1 MAIFV
6 WNFGLVVSTSAL
18 AGLGGLAASAIVLDI
33 SEIIQ
38 FIDHNKS
45 SSILQLIKWKSRDLQ
60 KLLRYFDKTTTSV
73 SNLSKIVDVFL
84 VIFVLCSKD

>member
-1 MAIFV
+1 MPIFV

>member
-1 MAIFV
+1 MPIFV

-33 SEIIQ
+33 SEITQ

-45 SSILQLIKWKSRDLQ
+45 SSILQLIKCKSRDLQ